1 MASSTSPAPAWD
13 DLGDR
18 LGRAWASPDVRAGTT
33 TGLAALGFLVFV
45 GILYPAPVPILFLGL
60 VLGSISALIAMGIVL
75 IYRAN
80 RIINF
85 AQGDLG
91 AVAAVFA
98 ASLIV
103 GPDWPF
109 FLAVG
114 FAFVASLGLGAL
126 VEVAVIRRFAKSPRL
141 ILTVATIGLQQVFVF
156 AQLGIPQAFGYDV
169 VPQPPV
175 PFDFT
180 FRWDFVVF
188 RGGHLLIIIVVPVV
202 MAGLAAFFRYTRVGI
217 AVRASAES
225 SDRAALLGVPVKR
238 VQTLVW
244 VLAGALSALAVL
256 LRLPI
261 QGVSIGGALGPA
273 LLLRALAAAVLGR
286 MEMPRTFAFALVLGM
301 MEQAVLFV
309 TGRTLIVDAVMFAL
323 VLGGLLLQ
331 RRGLVSRAEDIGASS
346 WTAIREVRPIPRELR
361 SEPLIRGVL
370 VGGAVLGAIAL
381 LFLPL
386 AMSPSDVNLL
396 GVGLIFAMVILSL
409 ALLTGWAGQISLGHL
424 AFTAFGAAVAG
435 VLAQQGRHFFV
446 CLVAAGLVGAVVAVA
461 IGIPA
466 LRIQG
471 LFLAVTTLAFALATG
486 VYFLN
491 EEFFDWL
498 VPDSSVRVLR
508 PVLFGKFDLETEHT
522 YYYVILALFLLTVAS
537 LRSLRNSRSGRVLV
551 ATRDNVRAAQAFGVS
566 PVRARLSAF
575 ALSGFIAAMA
585 GGAYFFHQHGI
596 STSLLETPRNLL
608 LFSMAIIGGLGSV
621 PGALLGAGYLMLV
634 QNSSFTKT
642 EEAQFLAS
650 GVGLLFV
657 LMLFP
662 AGLSGIVYD
671 LRDGLLRRYAAAKG
685 IVVPSLLADVRVDG
699 VEQPPSPPKEAS
711 LRDVEVESLPTI
723 ETEVTRWD

>member
-1 MASSTSPAPAWD
+1 MSTVTPTPPLWEQ
-13 DLGDR
+13 LGDR
-18 LGRAWASPDVRAGTT
+18 LSRAWALPDVR
-33 TGLAALGFLVFV
+33 TGSQTALAALGFFVFV
-45 GILYPAPVPILFLGL
+45 GILYPAPLPILFLGL
-60 VLGSISALIAMGIVL
+60 VLGSISALVAMGIVL

-91 AVAAVFA
+91 AVAAVLG

-103 GPDWPF
+103 GPKWPF

-114 FAFVASLGLGAL
+114 VATVFALALGAVVQVL
-126 VEVAVIRRFAKSPRL
+126 VIRRFAKSPRL

-156 AQLGIPQAFGYDV
+156 GQLGIPLAFGYDTT
-169 VPQPPV
+169 PQPPV

-180 FRWDFVVF
+180 LRWDFVVF

-202 MAGLAAFFRYTRVGI
+202 MLGMAAFFRYTRAGI

-225 SDRAALLGVPVKR
+225 ADRAALLGVPVKR

-244 VLAGALSALAVL
+244 VLAAGLSALAVL

-286 MEMPRTFAFALVLGM
+286 MEMPRTFGYALVLGM

-309 TGRTLIVDAVMFAL
+309 TGRTIVVDAVMFGL
-323 VLGGLLLQ
+323 IIVGLLLQ
-331 RRGLVSRAEDIGASS
+331 RRQLVSRAEDAGASS
-346 WTAIREVRPIPRELR
+346 WTAIREVRPIPKELR
-361 SEPLIRGVL
+361 SEPLVRGVL
-370 VGGAVLGAIAL
+370 IGGGVLAAGAL
-381 LFLPL
+381 LLFPL

-435 VLAQQGRHFFV
+435 TLAQQGRNFFV
-446 CLVAAGLVGAVVAVA
+446 CLLVAGLAGALVAVL

-486 VYFLN
+486 VFFLN

-498 VPDSSVRVLR
+498 VPDNAVRVLR

-522 YYYVILALFLLTVAS
+522 YYYVVLVLFAMTVAS
-537 LRSLRNSRSGRVLV
+537 LRSLRNSRSGRMLV
-551 ATRDNVRAAQAFGVS
+551 ATRDNVRAAQGFAIS

-575 ALSGFIAAMA
+575 ALSGFIAATA
-585 GGAYFFHQHGI
+585 GGVYFFHQHGI
-596 STSLLETPRNLL
+596 SNTLLETPRNLL

-621 PGALLGAGYLMLV
+621 PGALLGSAYLMIL
-634 QNSSFTKT
+634 QNSSFTRT
-642 EEAQFLAS
+642 TQAQFLGS
-650 GVGLLFV
+650 GVGLLV
-657 LMLFP
+657 ILMLFP
-662 AGLSGIVYD
+662 AGLSGLAYD
-671 LRDGLLRRYAAAKG
+671 LRDNLLRRYARSRN
-685 IVVPSLLADVRVDG
+685 IVVPSLLADVRVEDT
-699 VEQPPSPPKEAS
+699 EQLPEIDDAS
-711 LRDVEVESLPTI
+711 LGDVHVESLRTVDN
-723 ETEVTRWD
+723 EVVRR